1 MGLIMLVL
9 IGLVPATYA
18 LNLREASGARTAQSA
33 AKRLKVVLASY
44 HPSVSPETL
53 HELDTLIETLDGKTS
68 LREVPLQEHWRVRST
83 IFQLGLLLQKQRPA
97 RLEPGGSELDRPR
110 QELRE
115 AIEYVPTWVVVG
127 VALCLGIG
135 TAIGYKRI
143 VVTVAE
149 KIGKTHLTYA
159 QGACAEL
166 VAMAIIG
173 LADVAGLPVST
184 THVLSS
190 GVVGTMWANRSGI
203 QMTTI
208 RKIGLAWILTLPG
221 AMLLAAAL
229 YLFGH
234 LAVGH

>member
-135 TAIGYKRI
+135 TAIG
-143 VVTVAE
+143 
-149 KIGKTHLTYA
+149 KTHLTYA

-190 GVVGTMWANRSGI
+190 GVVGTMWANR
-203 QMTTI
+203 
-208 RKIGLAWILTLPG
+208 
-221 AMLLAAAL
+221 
-229 YLFGH
+229 
-234 LAVGH
+234 